1 MCYTKEKMVV
11 KKNDG
16 DWRTSDNSQG
26 TATDNRAIEAQ
37 QTTSSDDYE
46 KPSPQ
51 SQHKKSSKKARG
63 QTGHKG
69 HNMALDNPERIEHN
83 LSATLCKLS

>member
-1 MCYTKEKMVV
+1 MTVIEELLTTV
-11 KKNDG
+11 KA
-16 DWRTSDNSQG
+16 RQQI
-26 TATDNRAIEAQ
+26 IEQ
-37 QTTSSDDYE
+37 SRRSKPPSSDDYE

-51 SQHKKSSKKARG
+51 SQHTKSSKKARG

-69 HNMALDNPERIEHN
+69 HNMALDNPECIEHN